1 MFKNM
6 LFISNKII
14 KEVFFLN
21 YVQIDKKDNICF
33 GGGVF
38 IF

>member
-21 YVQIDKKDNICF
+21 YVQIDKIIF
-33 GGGVF
+33 FLEGVSLF
-38 IF
+38 ST